1 MRNPSRS
8 ASAASRTPGVVHNDS
23 SRDFKSSPENSSLT
37 SSAAIGSTA
46 VRPAAARGGCCA
58 TGGGGGG
65 GAGGG
70 GAVDGVGP
78 CSGIGGGATLARDA
92 GGAGDTGAAVI
103 TPGPSRPAVFPTRP
117 SAADG
122 FEKNAVDCT
131 SAAPGPPAAVC
142 PPQNRRA

>member
-37 SSAAIGSTA
+37 SSAAIGSA
-46 VRPAAARGGCCA
+46 AARLAAARGGCCA

-70 GAVDGVGP
+70 GAVDSVGAR
-78 CSGIGGGATLARDA
+78 SGTGGGATLARGA
-92 GGAGDTGAAVI
+92 GGAGDAGAAVI
-103 TPGPSRPAVFPTRP
+103 TREPSRPSIFRTSS
-117 SAADG
+117 SAANG
-122 FEKNAVDCT
+122 LNMTSLDCT
-131 SAAPGPPAAVC
+131 SAAPASTVLV
-142 PPQNRRA
+142 